1 MGGVRWGGGGGLQ
14 SYCPYL
20 DDLSQG
26 VGPFTGETTAGQ
38 INGADGSLVLYS
50 LTKHY
55 KGKKKSQIKNKN
67 NDVL

>member
-1 MGGVRWGGGGGLQ
+1 MGGGGGLQ

-55 KGKKKSQIKNKN
+55 KGKKNPRSRTKTMMYCKVIF
-67 NDVL
+67 